1 MILKCDYSATV
12 LLNEIEKGES
22 FILSTGNHIQEVT
35 RDISHTH
42 YKVPLKSQCQ
52 LVKTMALL

>member
-12 LLNEIEKGES
+12 LLNKIEKGES
-22 FILSTGNHIQEVT
+22 FILSTGNHTQEVT
-35 RDISHTH
+35 QDISHTH

-52 LVKTMALL
+52 LVKTMALF